1 MPNPLDRVRHAAG
14 AIMHDGGSQGG
25 WTVISESVQCV
36 HCGAHIT
43 IVPGSG
49 RERGFCRRCMGVV
62 CGHKNCWACI
72 PEEQML
78 LNWEATGKFRQEAAT
93 NDAEEVAELLHIEDG
108 TTFAQLADKLYA
120 ARMRGVEYRE
130 RMDANIR
137 AIRGSV

>member
-14 AIMHDGGSQGG
+14 AIMHDGGSQAG

-43 IVPGSG
+43 IEPGSG
-49 RERGFCRRCMGVV
+49 RERGFCLNCMGVV
-62 CGHKNCWACI
+62 CGHQNCWECI

-78 LNWEATGKFRQEAAT
+78 LNMEAAGRARMQAAT
-93 NDAEEVAELLHIEDG
+93 DDAEEVTELLRVDDAA
-108 TTFAQLADKLYA
+108 TFESLVSTLHT
-120 ARMRGVEYRE
+120 ARAKGIEYRE

-137 AIRGSV
+137 AIRGI